1 MKHFYS
7 LLLLAFISISSLA
20 QNATIKG
27 KIVGNEDK
35 EALIGVSVQANG
47 NGTVTDL
54 DGNYKL
60 SLPAGKHTIKFNYV
74 GYQETTKTVDAKA
87 GETIELNV
95 IMNNAST
102 ELEYIVVSA
111 SQYEKNIA
119 EETVSMEVV
128 DKELIKNNNITDLGE
143 AVDKS
148 VGVQVQ
154 DGQIS
159 IRGGSSYSY
168 GVGSRTAVMMDNM
181 SMMSADL
188 GEAQLKFTP
197 LENAE
202 QVEVIKGASSV
213 VYGSSALNGVVN
225 VITAWPTSET
235 PEVDFSVFQ
244 GVYDDPKRRETIW
257 WAEDERP
264 GFSGMFF
271 NYQQKIKQFDV
282 VGGANINYVNSF
294 LEEGNEFRFR
304 GNFKTRYRHPRIK
317 GMNFSL
323 SGNIMKETSGRFFI
337 AQDVD
342 TNILRIGDGSFDRY
356 VRTNIDPQFNYLNE
370 KGSKHTLRFRYLN
383 VYRYGNGDDPD
394 ASSNGI
400 TGDYQYQKNWKDKF
414 YLTTGFPI
422 NFGFSTSNL
431 YEGTRLNYSGALYLQ
446 GEYKSE
452 KLSLVGGVR
461 YEINAVDTLFETSI
475 PVFRGGLNYQ
485 VGKYTFLRT
494 SLGQAYRLPSIGE
507 RFIDAEFSVAK
518 IIPNP
523 TLLPEKGWSYE
534 IGVKQGVKIS
544 NWMGY
549 LDVSAFWS
557 EYQNFV
563 EYQLD
568 VYPPDDWVGNIPFD
582 SLLNWTGLKPLNVGR
597 ARIAGFEASL
607 IGKGNIGPVEFRTL
621 AGYTYT
627 YPGNLDTDSTQR
639 DAGTF
644 LKNAVEGIGK
654 RFVGDSATQS
664 LLTFRVR
671 HLIKGDIELTF
682 KRISVGYTLFYGSF
696 PERLDPLYFLVIPGL
711 EEYALDHYEGD
722 LVMGARLAYK
732 VSDKLRAS
740 FIVKNLTNHE
750 YAQRPG
756 KVDPPRS
763 FTLQLNFKL

>member
-1 MKHFYS
+1 MKHLYS
-7 LLLLAFISISSLA
+7 FFLIFCLLLSVAYA
-20 QNATIKG
+20 QDGTIKG
-27 KIVGNEDK
+27 KVIGDEDK
-35 EALIGVSVQANG
+35 EPLIGVGIQAGDNA
-47 NGTVTDL
+47 TVTDF
-54 DGNYKL
+54 DGNYTLTVKPGLQKL
-60 SLPAGKHTIKFNYV
+60 RFKYV
-74 GYQETTKTVDAKA
+74 GYKENVKTVDVKA
-87 GETIELNV
+87 GQTIVVNIE
-95 IMNNAST
+95 MKNAST
-102 ELEYIVVSA
+102 ELDYIVVSA

-119 EETVSMEVV
+119 EETVSMEVL
-128 DKELIKNNNITDLGE
+128 DKDLLKNNNVTELGE
-143 AVDKS
+143 ALDKS

-154 DGQIS
+154 DGQVS

-225 VITAWPTSET
+225 VITSWPTSEV
-235 PEVDFSVFQ
+235 PQAEFSVFQ
-244 GVYDDPKRRETIW
+244 GVYDDPERRETIW
-257 WAEDERP
+257 WDKDARP

-271 NYQQKIKQFDV
+271 NYQQKVKQFDV
-282 VGGANINYVNSF
+282 VAGANINYVNSY
-294 LEEGNEFRFR
+294 LEENNEFRFR
-304 GNFKTRYRHPRIK
+304 ANFKTRYRHPKIK

-356 VRTNIDPQFNYLNE
+356 VRTNIDPQWNYLNE

-414 YLTTGFPI
+414 YLTTGFPL
-422 NFGFSTSNL
+422 NFGFSRSNL
-431 YEGTRLNYSGALYLQ
+431 YEGTRLNYSGAIYLQ
-446 GEYKSE
+446 GEYKS
-452 KLSLVGGVR
+452 KRLSLVGGVR

-475 PVFRGGLNYQ
+475 PVFRGGINYQ
-485 VGKYTFLRT
+485 LAENTFLRT

-534 IGVKQGVKIS
+534 IGIKQGIKIS
-544 NWMGY
+544 KWMGY

-557 EYQNFV
+557 EYQDFV
-563 EYQLD
+563 EYRLGI
-568 VYPPDDWVGNIPFD
+568 YPPPDSAPSLDW
-582 SLLNWTGLKPLNVGR
+582 LGLKPFNIES

-607 IGKGNIGPVEFRTL
+607 IGKGSIGPVEFRTL
-621 AGYTYT
+621 TGYTYT
-627 YPGNLDTDSTQR
+627 YPGNLTQDSTQQ
-639 DAGTF
+639 DIGVF
-644 LKNAVEGIGK
+644 LRNAIHGITNRVEG
-654 RFVGDSATQS
+654 DSSILS
-664 LLTFRVR
+664 LLNYRVR
-671 HLIKGDIELTF
+671 HLIKGDIEFTF
-682 KRISVGYTLFYGSF
+682 KKVSLGYTIYYGSF
-696 PERLDPLYFLVIPGL
+696 PEKIEELFFFVIPSL
-711 EEYALDHYEGD
+711 DTYAEKHKKGD
-722 LVMGARLAYK
+722 TVMGARLAYK
-732 VSDKLRAS
+732 ITDKLRVS
-740 FIVKNLTNHE
+740 FIIKNLTNHE
-750 YAQRPG
+750 YALRPG
-756 KVDPPRS
+756 RLDPPRN
-763 FTLQLNFKL
+763 FTLQLNFKI

>member
-7 LLLLAFISISSLA
+7 LALLLICAFTQAFA
-20 QNATIKG
+20 QNGTITG
-27 KIVGNEDK
+27 KVTEADNK
-35 EALIGVSVQANG
+35 ETLIGVSILIAG
-47 NGTVTDL
+47 GGTVTDL

-60 SLPAGKHTIKFNYV
+60 STKPGTHTLTFKYV
-74 GYQETTKTVDAKA
+74 GYKEIKKTVTVKADETTT
-87 GETIELNV
+87 LNIV
-95 IMNNAST
+95 MEVAST
-102 ELEYIVVSA
+102 ELDYIVVSA

-128 DKELIKNNNITDLGE
+128 DKNLMKNNNVTELGE
-143 AVDKS
+143 AIDKS

-159 IRGGSSYSY
+159 MRGGSSYSY
-168 GVGSRTAVMMDNM
+168 GVGSRTAVMVDNM

-197 LENAE
+197 IENAE

-225 VITAWPTSET
+225 VITSWPTSET
-235 PEVDFSVFQ
+235 PKTEISVFQ
-244 GVYDDPKRRETIW
+244 GVYDDPQRRETIW
-257 WAEDERP
+257 WEKDERP

-271 NYQQKIKQFDV
+271 NYQQKVKQFDV
-282 VGGANINYVNSF
+282 VAGANINYVNSF

-304 GNFKTRYRHPRIK
+304 GNFKTRYRHPKIQ

-323 SGNIMKETSGRFFI
+323 SGNVMKETSGRFFI

-342 TNILRIGDGSFDRY
+342 TNIFRYGDGSFDRY
-356 VRTNIDPQFNYLNE
+356 VRTNIDPEFRYLNE
-370 KGSKHTLRFRYLN
+370 KGSRHILRFRYLN

-414 YLTTGFPI
+414 YLTTGLPL
-422 NFGFSTSNL
+422 NFGFSQSNL
-431 YEGTRLNYSGALYLQ
+431 YPGTRINYSGATYLQ
-446 GEYKSE
+446 GEYKG
-452 KLSLVGGVR
+452 KKISLVGGVR

-475 PVFRGGLNYQ
+475 PVLRGGINYQ
-485 VGKYTFLRT
+485 VAKHTFLRT

-507 RFIDAEFSVAK
+507 RFIEADFSLAK

-523 TLLPEKGWSYE
+523 DLLPERGWSYE
-534 IGVKQGVKIS
+534 FGIKQGIKIS
-544 NWMGY
+544 KWMGY
-549 LDVSAFWS
+549 LDLSAFWS
-557 EYQNFV
+557 EYQDFV
-563 EYQLD
+563 EYQLGIF
-568 VYPPDDWVGNIPFD
+568 PPEGEEPTAEWV
-582 SLLNWTGLKPLNVGR
+582 GLKPFNVNN
-597 ARIAGFEASL
+597 ARVAGFEASL

-627 YPGNLDTDSTQR
+627 YPGNLSQDSAQQ
-639 DAGTF
+639 DPGVF
-644 LKNAVEGIGK
+644 LKNAVKAFSNRLEG
-654 RFVGDSATQS
+654 DTATLS
-664 LLTFRVR
+664 LLNFRVR
-671 HLIKGDIELTF
+671 HLVKGDIEFTF
-682 KRISVGYTLFYGSF
+682 KRVSLGYTMYYGSF
-696 PERLDPLYFLVIPGL
+696 PERIEQLYFIVIDGL
-711 EEYALDHYEGD
+711 EEYVEAHQGGD
-722 LVMGARLAYK
+722 MVMGARLAYRVNERFK
-732 VSDKLRAS
+732 AS

-756 KVDPPRS
+756 KADPPRN
-763 FTLQLNFKL
+763 FTLQLNFSF